1 MKKITVV
8 DYFSQSKKWP
18 PRIPK
23 IKKITK
29 NSLKIMKPYFYNKKT
44 NNISKE
50 FLNYAL
56 PLIGKKLIK
65 TKSII

>member
-1 MKKITVV
+1 MHMKKIAVV

-29 NSLKIMKPYFYNKKT
+29 NSLKIMKPYFEKNCLYYL
-44 NNISKE
+44 NIV
-50 FLNYAL
+50 L
-56 PLIGKKLIK
+56 
-65 TKSII
+65 